1 MYANPISEMYDDYI
15 DITEYSVDE
24 YDKNNMVPLRFK
36 TNVNEL
42 DACSEWQKFDEQN
55 INFDK
60 IRKQM
65 MRENGGFANQI
76 NLFPK
81 LKNGKDTEIWSIK
94 NEYKNGNLT
103 RKKLVYGDITEIDES
118 PKLAMTF
125 EREYDDDLEET
136 VWKVKKEDSIPKL
149 WEDIFN
155 EVQAGFFR
163 KKTYYEGYYEWEN
176 TFDETPT
183 FKELEFNETSFI
195 KWCAFAEMEPELL
208 EYFKC
213 KKISDSE
220 NERLVIVP
228 KDFEFDEKTLDSIL
242 SGKNMEDEQV
252 FSASRLAL
260 RLDEDENIEIGVL
273 AGGDSKEFI
282 SFKDLIAKMKMQSA
296 EISLKSLTTE
306 ALDNGIT
313 ADDVSLAENAEN
325 KQVDKGAISK

>member
-1 MYANPISEMYDDYI
+1 MYDDYI

-36 TNVNEL
+36 TNVDEL

-55 INFDK
+55 IDFDK

-149 WEDIFN
+149 WEEIFN
-155 EVQAGFFR
+155 EVQAG
-163 KKTYYEGYYEWEN
+163 
-176 TFDETPT
+176 
-183 FKELEFNETSFI
+183 
-195 KWCAFAEMEPELL
+195 
-208 EYFKC
+208 
-213 KKISDSE
+213 
-220 NERLVIVP
+220 
-228 KDFEFDEKTLDSIL
+228 
-242 SGKNMEDEQV
+242 
-252 FSASRLAL
+252 
-260 RLDEDENIEIGVL
+260 
-273 AGGDSKEFI
+273 
-282 SFKDLIAKMKMQSA
+282 LI
-296 EISLKSLTTE
+296 E
-306 ALDNGIT
+306 AL
-313 ADDVSLAENAEN
+313 
-325 KQVDKGAISK
+325 KAIDEGKRDFKF